1 MYDIY
6 KVLNISYKK
15 NKEEKEYKTEII
27 NGKVVNLSKLNVE
40 ELSKLKEELEEKENE
55 IMDKI
60 EEKLENMEG

>member
-1 MYDIY
+1 M
-6 KVLNISYKK
+6 
-15 NKEEKEYKTEII
+15 EEKEFKTEII